1 MKAAFSPLNL
11 TLRNMLLAQVKGHVV
26 SSAKIDSL
34 TGKKLL
40 LVEIVTVR
48 DEGLERTERHMVC
61 VDAVGAGERELVLV
75 VMGSSAR
82 MAPHLGDV
90 PTDAVIVGI
99 IDSLQAF
106 GRDMELADA

>member
-1 MKAAFSPLNL
+1 MKATFSPPSHS
-11 TLRNMLLAQVKGHVV
+11 TEHASRAGQRPRC
-26 SSAKIDSL
+26 IQCQDRQFD
-34 TGKKLL
+34 GKKLL

-61 VDAVGAGERELVLV
+61 VDAVGAGEGELVLV

-82 MAPHLGDV
+82 VAPHLGDV

-106 GRDMELADA
+106 GRDMELTDA